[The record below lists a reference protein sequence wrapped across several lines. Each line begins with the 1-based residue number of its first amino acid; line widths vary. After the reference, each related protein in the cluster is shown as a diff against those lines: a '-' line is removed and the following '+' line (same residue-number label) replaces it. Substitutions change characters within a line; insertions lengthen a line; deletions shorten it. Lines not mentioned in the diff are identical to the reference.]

1 MKKLG
6 LIYCV
11 LAALAVAAFTLQAQ
25 ETPTPQPPAE
35 KSKPRQLA
43 LPDYVGGVTTR
54 KQQAKIRNIV
64 GKYAGQIKQLQEQ
77 IDAIKKQQQ
86 AEIEKLLTPAQIQ
99 VIRELQAEAQ
109 EEDANQEDASMP

>member
-11 LAALAVAAFTLQAQ
+11 LGSLVIAAFTLQAQ
-25 ETPTPQPPAE
+25 ETPVQKTPNA

-43 LPDYVGGVTTR
+43 LPDFVGGVTTR
-54 KQQAKIRNIV
+54 KQQAQIRTIV
-64 GKYAGQIKQLQEQ
+64 GKYAGQIKRLQEQ

-86 AEIEKLLTPAQIQ
+86 AEIEKLLSPAQIQ
-99 VIRELQAEAQ
+99 VIRDL
-109 EEDANQEDASMP
+109 QEDAKEDAK